1 MAIPRVILQ
10 PRRARPFYGRHP
22 WVYAGAIATVE
33 GEPADGDEADLYS
46 HAGHFIARG
55 LYNSR
60 SKIRLRLHTWSPDTP
75 LDRNFFGN
83 RLDASLRLRRTLL
96 GLDSPGRACRLV
108 FSEGDGLSGLTV
120 DRYDRWLV
128 VQFTSLA
135 LAQRRDL
142 FAELLVERLRP
153 EGIYLR
159 TERGVGKLE
168 GIELQDGLLW
178 GSEPAGPVEI
188 EEWGLRFLVHLSQ
201 GQKTG
206 FYLDQRDNR
215 QAVARLAAG
224 RRMLDAFCYT
234 GGFGLHAARAGATQ
248 VLGVDA
254 SEPAVSLAQEN
265 AQLNGLDR
273 VSFVRADV
281 FSYLQTLV
289 DANEHFGLVILD
301 PPKFARARHAVEEA
315 LRGYRRLQTLALRL
329 LAADGILVTCCC
341 SGLITGD
348 MLEDLLAQLAAEE
361 RREIQ
366 LLERRGQ
373 AADHPVSVSC
383 PESSYLKCLISRVL

>member
-142 FAELLVERLRP
+142 FVELLVELLRP

-159 TERGVGKLE
+159 TE
-168 GIELQDGLLW
+168 
-178 GSEPAGPVEI
+178 
-188 EEWGLRFLVHLSQ
+188 
-201 GQKTG
+201 
-206 FYLDQRDNR
+206 
-215 QAVARLAAG
+215 
-224 RRMLDAFCYT
+224 
-234 GGFGLHAARAGATQ
+234 
-248 VLGVDA
+248 
-254 SEPAVSLAQEN
+254 
-265 AQLNGLDR
+265 
-273 VSFVRADV
+273 
-281 FSYLQTLV
+281 
-289 DANEHFGLVILD
+289 
-301 PPKFARARHAVEEA
+301 
-315 LRGYRRLQTLALRL
+315 
-329 LAADGILVTCCC
+329 
-341 SGLITGD
+341 
-348 MLEDLLAQLAAEE
+348 
-361 RREIQ
+361 
-366 LLERRGQ
+366 
-373 AADHPVSVSC
+373 
-383 PESSYLKCLISRVL
+383 